1 MQSISCL
8 VSHEFFKGAQKRP
21 GSGHTNGTKIHDPKL
36 CDTHPD
42 RPAAWYPVLSYLARG
57 RGILV
62 FEVPFNTWGFA
73 QGAYAITID
82 SPHLQTVGIN

>member
-8 VSHEFFKGAQKRP
+8 VSHDYFKAAKGRP
-21 GSGHTNGTKIHDPKL
+21 TGPTNGAKVHDPKL
-36 CDTHPD
+36 CDANPD
-42 RPAAWYPVLSYLARG
+42 KPAAWYPVLSYLARG

-62 FEVPFNTWGFA
+62 FEVPYNTWGVS

-82 SPHLQTVGIN
+82 SPHLHTVGFN